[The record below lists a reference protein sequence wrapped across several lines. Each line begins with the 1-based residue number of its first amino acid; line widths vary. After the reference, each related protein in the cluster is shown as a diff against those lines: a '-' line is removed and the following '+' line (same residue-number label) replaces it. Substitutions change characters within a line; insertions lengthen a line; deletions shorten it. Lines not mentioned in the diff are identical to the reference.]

1 LFNDDSSLE
10 EKVNHSKDDIQTK
23 DNALSISELKE
34 FLKMK
39 LPDYMIPSYFMEL
52 LQIPLTNN
60 GKVDVKALPD
70 IGRHR
75 MNLELAYMPPGNEI
89 EKTIADTWKDV
100 LKLDKVGINDNF
112 FDLGGNSLDIVKV
125 HRRLK
130 SILNKDI
137 PLVSMFRY
145 TTVGYLARYFAHDE
159 EESPLEDDRSD
170 ALEQGERKR
179 ALRLQIRKKIKKTG
193 A

>member
-1 LFNDDSSLE
+1 
-10 EKVNHSKDDIQTK
+10 
-23 DNALSISELKE
+23 
-34 FLKMK
+34 
-39 LPDYMIPSYFMEL
+39 
-52 LQIPLTNN
+52 
-60 GKVDVKALPD
+60 
-70 IGRHR
+70 